1 MTTPAATPPADA
13 ALQTFLDLKQLKLD
27 VEIDSTDIIGA
38 LARQPGLYLHY
49 ANLAVAARRQHERY
63 KSVLEILESQLNNQH
78 RERLNE
84 EYEMALAA
92 DDKSKAKAPTEGQV
106 RAAVVSDTK
115 YKALVSRVI
124 DAQQI
129 FKLCDAAENAMHMR
143 KDMLNQIARLAGNA
157 GNGGEGP
164 MRVHANRQA
173 KASAGDL
180 MTAVRRN
187 AGLPAEEETT

>member
-1 MTTPAATPPADA
+1 MTTPATPVKDPS
-13 ALQTFLDLKQLKLD
+13 ALETFLDTEQLKKD
-27 VEIDSTDIIGA
+27 VAIDSVDIIGA
-38 LARQPGLYLHY
+38 LAAQPGLYLHY
-49 ANLAVAARRQHERY
+49 ANLAVAARRQHERH
-63 KSVLEILESQLNNQH
+63 KTVLEILESTLNNQH
-78 RERLNE
+78 RLRLTE
-84 EYEMALAA
+84 EYELALAH
-92 DDKSKAKAPTEGQV
+92 DEKSKAKPPTEGQV
-106 RAAVVSDTK
+106 RAAVVSDVK
-115 YKALVSRVI
+115 FKAASSRVI

-180 MTAVRRN
+180 MRTMRQN
-187 AGLPAEEETT
+187 AGLPVEEETS